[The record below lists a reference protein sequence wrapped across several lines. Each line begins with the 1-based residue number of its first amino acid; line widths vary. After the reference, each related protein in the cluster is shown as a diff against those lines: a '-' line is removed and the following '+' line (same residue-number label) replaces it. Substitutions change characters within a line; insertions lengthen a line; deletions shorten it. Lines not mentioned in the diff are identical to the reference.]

1 MKSRDDKG
9 RFKKNE
15 VEEPEFAI
23 KLPSLKVSA
32 YYAVLLLIFLPWLII
47 ISKLKLTEKNQY
59 LTQFYMDLTEKMKK
73 LLKLGKRMVYFINNV
88 I

>member
-1 MKSRDDKG
+1 MKSRDKKG

-23 KLPSLKVSA
+23 KLPSLKVLA

-47 ISKLKLTEKNQY
+47 ISKLKLTEKIISIFDLILYGFNGKDEETPETGKKNG
-59 LTQFYMDLTEKMKK
+59 LFY
-73 LLKLGKRMVYFINNV
+73 
-88 I
+88 